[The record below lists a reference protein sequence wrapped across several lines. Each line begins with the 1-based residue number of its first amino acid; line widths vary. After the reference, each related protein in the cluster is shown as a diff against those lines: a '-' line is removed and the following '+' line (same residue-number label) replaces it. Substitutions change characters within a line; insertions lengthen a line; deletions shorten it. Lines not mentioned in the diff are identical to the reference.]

1 MPRQQP
7 GEPPK
12 YQEIADK
19 LRRQIG
25 DGTYPPGSLLP
36 PERKIAEVEGVA
48 VGTARRALAVLRDE
62 GITEA
67 RTGAGVYVR
76 TWRPIVRNALKR
88 LSSSQW
94 GEGRSMWDVD
104 IDDRRLDAVDVQIEQ
119 LPAPDDIARTLD
131 LEDGSLVWRRNRK
144 YLVDGAAVMRATSYI
159 PEDLARGTRITQVDS
174 GPGGTYARL
183 REAGHG
189 PVKFRE
195 ELRCRMPSAA
205 EVEDLELK
213 AGTPVVELCRTAL
226 RNDGRVVEVN
236 RMILDASRYLLVYDF
251 PS

>member
-1 MPRQQP
+1 MPRQS

-19 LRRQIG
+19 LRGQIG

-36 PERKIAEVEGVA
+36 PERKIAEAEGVA

-62 GITEA
+62 GYTEA
-67 RTGAGVYVR
+67 RVGAGVYVR

-88 LSSSQW
+88 LRTSQW
-94 GEGRSMWDVD
+94 GEGRSIWDVD
-104 IDDRRLDAVDVQIEQ
+104 IDDRDLEAVDVQIEHI
-119 LPAPDDIARTLD
+119 PAPADVAHLLDID
-131 LEDGSLVWRRNRK
+131 ESQLVYRRNRK
-144 YLVDGAAVMRATSYI
+144 YVVDGVSVMRSTSYI
-159 PEDLARGTRITQVDS
+159 PEDLARGTRITQIDS

-195 ELRCRMPSAA
+195 ELRCRMPSAVEA
-205 EVEDLELK
+205 EDLGL
-213 AGTPVVELCRTAL
+213 AAATPVVEMCRSAQ
-226 RNDGRVVEVN
+226 RADGRVVEVN

-251 PS
+251 PA

>member
-1 MPRQQP
+1 MPRQS

-12 YQEIADK
+12 YQEIADR
-19 LRRQIG
+19 LRGQIG
-25 DGTYPPGSLLP
+25 DGTYPPGSMLP
-36 PERKIAEVEGVA
+36 PERKIAEIEGVA

-62 GITEA
+62 GYTEA
-67 RTGAGVYVR
+67 RVGAGVYVR

-94 GEGRSMWDVD
+94 GEGRSIWDVD
-104 IDDRRLDAVDVQIEQ
+104 IDDRHLEAADVQIEHI
-119 LPAPDDIARTLD
+119 PAPVDIARLLD
-131 LEDGSLVWRRNRK
+131 IDESQLVYRRNRK
-144 YLVDGAAVMRATSYI
+144 YLVDGVAVMRSTSYI
-159 PEDLARGTRITQVDS
+159 PEDLARGTRITQIDS

-195 ELRCRMPSAA
+195 ELRCRMPSAVEA
-205 EVEDLELK
+205 EDLGL
-213 AGTPVVELCRTAL
+213 AAATPVVEMCRSAM
-226 RNDGRVVEVN
+226 RADGRVVEVN

-251 PS
+251 PA

>member
-1 MPRQQP
+1 VPRQP
-7 GEPPK
+7 SGEPPK

-36 PERKIAEVEGVA
+36 PERKIAELEGVA

-76 TWRPIVRNALKR
+76 TWRPIVRNAVPR
-88 LSSSQW
+88 LSRSQW
-94 GEGRSMWDVD
+94 GEGRSIWDVD
-104 IDDRRLDAVDVQIEQ
+104 IEDRRLEAVDVQIER
-119 LPAPDDIARTLD
+119 LPAPPDVARILDI
-131 LEDGSLVWRRNRK
+131 EDEDQVWRRNRK
-144 YLVDGAAVMRATSYI
+144 YVVDDVAVMRSTSYI
-159 PEDLARGTRITQVDS
+159 PDDLASGTRITQVDS

-189 PVKFRE
+189 PVRFRE
-195 ELRCRMPSAA
+195 ELRCRMPVAS
-205 EVEDLELK
+205 EVEDLSLK
-213 AGTPVVELCRTAL
+213 PGTPVVEMCRTAM
-226 RNDGRVVEVN
+226 RADGRVVEVN

-251 PS
+251 PA

>member
-1 MPRQQP
+1 MPRQP
-7 GEPPK
+7 GEAPK

-25 DGTYPPGSLLP
+25 DGTYPPGSMLP
-36 PERKIAEVEGVA
+36 PERKIAEIEGVA

-62 GITEA
+62 GYTEA
-67 RTGAGVYVR
+67 RVGAGVYVR

-88 LSSSQW
+88 LRTSQW
-94 GEGRSMWDVD
+94 GEGRSIWDVD
-104 IDDRRLDAVDVQIEQ
+104 IDDRDLEAVDVQIEHI
-119 LPAPDDIARTLD
+119 PAPADVAHLLD
-131 LEDGSLVWRRNRK
+131 VDEGRLVYRRNRK
-144 YLVDGAAVMRATSYI
+144 YLVDGVAVMRSTSYI

-205 EVEDLELK
+205 EAEDLGL
-213 AGTPVVELCRTAL
+213 AAATPVVEMCRSAQ
-226 RNDGRVVEVN
+226 RADGRVVEVN

-251 PS
+251 PA

>member
-1 MPRQQP
+1 VPRQQP

-36 PERKIAEVEGVA
+36 PERKIAEQEGVA

-67 RTGAGVYVR
+67 RVGAGVYVR

-94 GEGRSMWDVD
+94 GEGRSIWDVD
-104 IDDRRLDAVDVQIEQ
+104 IDDRRLDAVDVQI
-119 LPAPDDIARTLD
+119 D
-131 LEDGSLVWRRNRK
+131 LEDGAPVWRRNRR
-144 YLVDGAAVMRATSYI
+144 YLVDGVAVMRSTSYI
-159 PEDLARGTRITQVDS
+159 PDDLASGTRITQVDS

-183 REAGHG
+183 RETGNG

-205 EVEDLELK
+205 EVDDLELK
-213 AGTPVVELCRTAL
+213 PGTPVVELCRTAM

-251 PS
+251 PA

>member
-1 MPRQQP
+1 VPRQS

-25 DGTYPPGSLLP
+25 DGTYPPGSVLP
-36 PERKIAEVEGVA
+36 PERKIAEAEGVA

-62 GITEA
+62 GYTEA
-67 RTGAGVYVR
+67 RGGAGVYVR

-94 GEGRSMWDVD
+94 GEGHSIWDVD
-104 IDDRRLDAVDVQIEQ
+104 IDDRRLEAADVQIEHI
-119 LPAPDDIARTLD
+119 PAPTDIARLLD
-131 LEDGSLVWRRNRK
+131 VEEGELVYRRNRK
-144 YLVDGAAVMRATSYI
+144 YLVDDVAVMRSTSYI
-159 PEDLARGTRITQVDS
+159 PEDLARGTRITQIDS

-195 ELRCRMPSAA
+195 ELRCRMPSVD
-205 EVEDLELK
+205 EVEDLGLA
-213 AGTPVVELCRTAL
+213 AGTPVVEMCRSAM
-226 RNDGRVVEVN
+226 RADGRVVEVN

-251 PS
+251 PA